1 MTGISRKQF
10 FTSLTGAVAS
20 AAFAQSGRRPKNVL
34 LLMSDQHKPH
44 AMGIDGDSVARTP
57 NLDAL
62 CRSSVR
68 FDSAYC
74 SNPVCV
80 PSRASLLTGLY
91 THHHGAYNNTVPWPF
106 EHKTIA
112 HHFDRAGYMTALIGK
127 MHFVDA
133 QTHGFEYRVDFNDW
147 WQYLGP
153 KTKLY
158 ADELGRRNSGS
169 GLPQID
175 DLWLDAGDPW
185 DGERENDDRQGSVA
199 VGRAS
204 KMAEEDQFESFV
216 ARESIRFLKNHGKQP
231 FFLVTSFLKP
241 HDPFMPAARFAN
253 MFRPEDMKLPDTWGK
268 VDLSKVPKET
278 SAAIRRNAP
287 TPELHDAAQAQ
298 RRIAMYHANLAQM
311 DDCLGRVLN
320 TLRELDL
327 EKDTV
332 VLYTADHGEMLGEHG
347 LWQKFVF
354 YESSVGVPLVVR
366 ALGVTQTG
374 ARSKTPVSLVQV
386 LPTLLDLCGLPA
398 ASGLD
403 GASFAPDLR
412 EPATT
417 RDTTVFAEYNLR
429 NPRAKY
435 MIRRGDFKYN
445 YYVNDMAELYNL
457 REDPKEMRNLA
468 LEPPSAG
475 KVAEMKE
482 QLFAWHKPEET
493 AAH

>member
-1 MTGISRKQF
+1 MTRKQF
-10 FTSLTGAVAS
+10 LSGALGALAS
-20 AAFAQSGRRPKNVL
+20 AALAQNGRRPKNVL

-44 AMGIDGDSVARTP
+44 AMGIDGDLVAKTP

-62 CRSSVR
+62 CRSAVR

-106 EHKTIA
+106 EHKTLA
-112 HHFDRAGYMTALIGK
+112 HHLDRAGYMTGLIGK

-158 ADELGRRNSGS
+158 AEELGRRNSGS

-185 DGERENDDRQGSVA
+185 DGAREKDDREGAVA

-204 KMAEEDQFESFV
+204 RMDEQDHFESFV
-216 ARESIRFLKNHGKQP
+216 ARESIRFLKNHGKDP
-231 FFLVTSFLKP
+231 FFLVASFLKP
-241 HDPFMPAARFAN
+241 HDPFMPAKRFAD
-253 MFRPEDMKLPDTWGK
+253 MFRPEAMNLPDTWGK
-268 VDLSKVPKET
+268 VDLSKVPREI
-278 SAAIRRNAP
+278 SAAIRKNAP
-287 TPELHDAAQAQ
+287 TPELHDVDQAK
-298 RRIAMYHANLAQM
+298 RRIAFYYANLAQM
-311 DDCLGRVLN
+311 DNCLGRVL
-320 TLRELDL
+320 TALRDLDL
-327 EKDTV
+327 EKDTI

-354 YESSVGVPLVVR
+354 YESSVGVPLVLR
-366 ALGVTQTG
+366 APGVTQPG
-374 ARSKTPVSLVQV
+374 ARSKTPVSLVQT
-386 LPTLLDLCGLPA
+386 LPSLLELCGLPPVA
-398 ASGLD
+398 GLD
-403 GASFAPDLR
+403 GTSFAPDLR
-412 EPATT
+412 EPART

-429 NPRAKY
+429 TPRAKY
-435 MIRRGDFKYN
+435 MIRRGDYKYN

-468 LEPPSAG
+468 LESASAA
-475 KVAEMKE
+475 KVAEMKS
-482 QLFAWHKPEET
+482 QLFAWHKPPEQ
-493 AAH
+493 